1 MNIFVVLF
9 STHSFKKEK
18 ETIMKSTILFLCLL
32 YASQPY
38 ANLINRG
45 NGLIYDSSQ
54 NLTWVQD
61 PLAAIEA
68 ARDHPGDIGKTA
80 TITLAPNGRSNFGDP
95 AVLYNLR
102 GINYLGY
109 SDWRRPTTVSTITG
123 TTTIEAVLAELTG
136 TNVDGELANLFRDND
151 TSIFNN
157 ITGQVFWAASQQLA
171 DPAHGVFSNNGVL
184 MYLVDS
190 NEQVL
195 VNRQIVLASEW
206 AVRSGDVA
214 TISTPIPPSIFLFI
228 SGLLPF
234 YMKNCRI

>member
-1 MNIFVVLF
+1 
-9 STHSFKKEK
+9 
-18 ETIMKSTILFLCLL
+18 MKSTVLFLSII
-32 YASQPY
+32 YASQSC

-45 NGLIYDSSQ
+45 NGLIYDSIQ

-68 ARDHPGDIGKTA
+68 ARDHPGDIGKTG
-80 TITLAPNGRSNFGDP
+80 TITLAPNGRSNFGDV

-123 TTTIEAVLAELTG
+123 TTTIEALLAELTG
-136 TNVDGELANLFRDND
+136 INVNGELANLFRDND

-157 ITGQVFWAASQQLA
+157 ITGQVFWAGSQQLA

-184 MYLVDS
+184 MYQVDT
-190 NEQVL
+190 NKQVL
-195 VNRQIVLASEW
+195 VNRQIVFASEW
-206 AVRSGDVA
+206 AVRNGDVA
-214 TISTPIPPSIFLFI
+214 TSSAPIPPSIFLFI

-234 YMKNCRI
+234 YIKHYQIKKI